1 MKNLDYE
8 MLERIEGLVLIKELE
23 SFTLSL
29 QTMTDDLVDEGF
41 EYNEIKAYFQLI
53 LDEQLGKFDD
63 YLDR

>member
-29 QTMTDDLVDEGF
+29 QIMTDDLVDEGF